1 MKQIKNKIDEFGE
14 VFTSTK
20 EVNGMLDIVDGETR
34 RLDSTFLEPACGDG
48 NFLAEVLD
56 RKLKSIKSK
65 NKITKL
71 DYQIDIFIVV
81 SSLYGI
87 DIQIENVSRCKERLL
102 NKVENFYRS
111 NYTED
116 PGFFEVIKFV
126 LSKNIVLGDALTLKL
141 PSSNTPIIFSKWS
154 LLSRYKV
161 KRLDYS
167 FNSILNNE
175 ELNALPLFSDLGELA
190 FIPEPVAE
198 FELIHFLK
206 INKNEKKT

>member
-1 MKQIKNKIDEFGE
+1 MKEIKNKIDKYGE
-14 VFTSTK
+14 VFTSKK
-20 EVNGMLDIVDGETR
+20 EVNGMLDMVEEESR

-48 NFLAEVLD
+48 NFLTEVLN
-56 RKLKSIKSK
+56 RKLKSIKSLK
-65 NKITKL
+65 KFTKL
-71 DYQIDIFIVV
+71 DHQIDIFIVT

-87 DIQIENVSRCKERLL
+87 DIQMENVSKCQERLFR
-102 NKVENFYRS
+102 KIEDFYKNS
-111 NYTED
+111 FEED
-116 PGFFEVIKFV
+116 LQFFEIIKFV
-126 LSKNIVLGDALTLKL
+126 LSKNIVWGDALTLKL

-154 LLSRYKV
+154 FLSKYKV

-167 FNSILNNE
+167 FKSILNNE

>member
-56 RKLKSIKSK
+56 RKLKSIKSR

-87 DIQIENVSRCKERLL
+87 DIQIENVARCKERLL

-116 PGFFEVIKFV
+116 HEFFEVIKFV

-141 PSSNTPIIFSKWS
+141 PSSNTPIIFSKW
-154 LLSRYKV
+154 RQ
-161 KRLDYS
+161 
-167 FNSILNNE
+167 
-175 ELNALPLFSDLGELA
+175 G
-190 FIPEPVAE
+190 
-198 FELIHFLK
+198 
-206 INKNEKKT
+206 